1 MTRYF
6 LMCGL
11 VGLLGSAVAT
21 SSMATGTRNAGS
33 AAEKP
38 AAASTKKST
47 KRKPSPSLAEPA
59 DETTSKPVRTP
70 ALDPVTPAELAAIFG
85 GKTWLW
91 TDGAAYFAPGGR
103 FVAWAGKDTAASFA
117 KGTWSITP
125 KGRVCFR
132 ANWVSRSGDGPSQSC
147 FGHALRAGDLLQ
159 RREPNGEWYVFK
171 HREADPQDEF
181 HKLVDGDQ
189 AGADAKK
196 IMAVVGR
203 S

>member
-1 MTRYF
+1 MKHYF
-6 LMCGL
+6 LLCGL
-11 VGLLGSAVAT
+11 AGLLGSAVAT
-21 SSMATGTRNAGS
+21 SSMAAGTRSAGS
-33 AAEKP
+33 AEKP
-38 AAASTKKST
+38 AVVKKQKPAAMRVKPAAATTTK
-47 KRKPSPSLAEPA
+47 A
-59 DETTSKPVRTP
+59 VRTP
-70 ALDPVTPAELAAIFG
+70 ALDAVAPAQLAAIFG

-132 ANWVSRSGDGPSQSC
+132 ANWVSRSGDSASRSC
-147 FGHALRAGDLLQ
+147 FGHAMRAGDLLQ
-159 RREPNGEWYVFK
+159 RREPNGEWYVFR
-171 HREADPQDEF
+171 HREADLQDEF

-196 IMAVVGR
+196 IMAAVGR